1 VIDVAETEAMPGAPP
16 LPPEVEHPFEVGQ
29 GRITNELVKTIEN
42 TKRDGIRV
50 SERAHGSQR
59 AGSIQY
65 ASTVETIEV
74 PVGAN
79 PHVTYQCVPLRF
91 ELLLNSNL
99 SFESRYAT
107 LVHELGHLYCGHLST
122 PNNKWWPDRQGLPL
136 EIREFEAESVC
147 YLVCTRLGIDNP
159 SAQYL
164 SGYVRKYESTPPI
177 SLDAVLKSSWLIEK
191 MGRER
196 LGLRKVAGES
206 RPN

>member
-1 VIDVAETEAMPGAPP
+1 MPGAPP

-29 GRITNELVKTIEN
+29 GRITNELAKTIEN

-79 PHVTYQCVPLRF
+79 PHVTYQRVPLRF
-91 ELLLNSNL
+91 ELLLNCNL
-99 SFESRYAT
+99 SLESRYAT
-107 LVHELGHLYCGHLST
+107 LVHELGHLYCGHLGT

-147 YLVCTRLGIDNP
+147 YL
-159 SAQYL
+159 
-164 SGYVRKYESTPPI
+164 TPPI

-196 LGLRKVAGES
+196 LGPRKDKSTVAAD
-206 RPN
+206 N